1 MGASKKK
8 YPCNLT
14 NLTTTALS
22 WLWGSVHRELSK
34 GGWVYLFMF
43 FTFFLLFRV
52 AKIQPFLIPNK
63 YFFHSLPF
71 HTIQQQK
78 SQQFAALKK
87 KLSIPSL
94 TPPSTPSPMLHFF
107 ENRPLRRSRLFFLFR
122 MFEYPNA
129 IRGTGKAMIVRM
141 FQSHGCDWPFGL
153 GFPRIPCSAKVDL

>member
-43 FTFFLLFRV
+43 FTFFFV
-52 AKIQPFLIPNK
+52 VSGCKDTTFS
-63 YFFHSLPF
+63 H
-71 HTIQQQK
+71 
-78 SQQFAALKK
+78 SQQIFFSFSPLSHHPTTKKPTICSIEK

-153 GFPRIPCSAKVDL
+153 GFPRSPSPAKVGL